1 MKLRAITPGKDN
13 PTRSSRLWRRIV
25 VVAGLTLVATALAVT
40 AFIAANAIRFAEGSL
55 TPPRMDLDRTPLE
68 ANIGGYSNVSFVAN
82 DGVTLR
88 GWYIPPENGAIIILA
103 HGYAH
108 NRLMLLPEAQFLSE
122 QGYGA
127 LLFDFRG
134 HGESD
139 DALVTLGDHEQ
150 RDMNAAI
157 DFVAAQPGVEE
168 IGALGFSM
176 GAATL
181 IQVAAQDDRL
191 SAIIVEAAFPTLREE
206 IRYRSRALGFLSQL
220 PSLWTVR
227 RAGVGVNEVNPID
240 DLCMVSP
247 RPTLLIY
254 GEMDADVPPGTPQAM
269 LDAACDPVDLW
280 VIEGA
285 AHQNYSEVVPKEYS
299 ERVLAFFDM
308 WLLSEGE

>member
-1 MKLRAITPGKDN
+1 
-13 PTRSSRLWRRIV
+13 LWRRILV
-25 VVAGLTLVATALAVT
+25 VVGLTLVATALAV
-40 AFIAANAIRFAEGSL
+40 AVSIAANAARFAEGAL
-55 TPPRMDLDRTPLE
+55 TPPRMNLDRTPFE
-68 ANIGGYSNVSFVAN
+68 VGIEGYRDVSFTAD
-82 DGVTLR
+82 DGITLR
-88 GWYIPPENGAIIILA
+88 GWYIPPENGVVIILA

-108 NRLMLLPEAQFLSE
+108 SRLMLLPEAQLLSE

-139 DALVTLGDHEQ
+139 DALVTLSDHEQ
-150 RDMNAAI
+150 RDVHAAI
-157 DFVAAQPGVEE
+157 DFVAAQPGVEA

-191 SAIIVEAAFPTLREE
+191 GAVVFEAAFPTLREE
-206 IRYRSRALGFLSQL
+206 ILYRSRALGFLSQL
-220 PSLWTVR
+220 PSLWAVR
-227 RAGVGVNEVNPID
+227 RAGVGMSEVNPID

-285 AHQNYSEVVPKEYS
+285 AHQNYSEVVPEEYS
-299 ERVLAFFDM
+299 ER
-308 WLLSEGE
+308 LLEFYDTWSLSDQ

>member
-1 MKLRAITPGKDN
+1 MKLRAITLETGN
-13 PTRSSRLWRRIV
+13 HRSSRLWRRILV
-25 VVAGLTLVATALAVT
+25 IVGLTFVATALAV
-40 AFIAANAIRFAEGSL
+40 AVFIAATAARFAEGAL
-55 TPPRMDLDRTPLE
+55 APPRMDLDRTPLE
-68 ANIGGYSNVSFVAN
+68 VGIEGYRDVTFTAE
-82 DGVTLR
+82 DGITLR
-88 GWYIPPENGAIIILA
+88 GWYVPPENGVLIILA

-122 QGYGA
+122 QEYGA

-139 DALVTLGDHEQ
+139 DALVTMGDHEQ

-191 SAIIVEAAFPTLREE
+191 GAVVVEAAFPTLREE

-220 PSLWTVR
+220 PSLWTMK
-227 RAGVGVNEVNPID
+227 RAGVDVNEVNPID

-269 LDAACDPVDLW
+269 RDAACNPVDLW
-280 VIEGA
+280 VIEAA

-299 ERVLAFFDM
+299 ERVLEFFDT
-308 WLLSEGE
+308 WLLGEGE

>member
-1 MKLRAITPGKDN
+1 MKLWAIATGKN
-13 PTRSSRLWRRIV
+13 KHNRSSGLWRRIIV
-25 VVAGLTLVATALAVT
+25 GVGLTFVATAFAVVV
-40 AFIAANAIRFAEGSL
+40 FIAVSAARFAEGGL
-55 TPPRMDLDRTPLE
+55 APPRMALDQAPPE
-68 ANIGGYSNVSFVAN
+68 SGIEGYRDVSFMAD

-88 GWYIPPENGAIIILA
+88 GWYIPPENGAAIVLA

-150 RDMNAAI
+150 RDMKAAI
-157 DFVAAQPGVEE
+157 DFVAAQPGVEK

-181 IQVAAQDDRL
+181 IQAAAKDDRL
-191 SAIIVEAAFPTLREE
+191 SGVVAEASFPSLREV
-206 IRYRSRALGFLSQL
+206 IRYRSRAFGPLSQL
-220 PSLWTVR
+220 PSLWAVR

-240 DLCMVSP
+240 DLCTISP

-254 GEMDADVPPGTPQAM
+254 GEIDADVPPGTPHAM
-269 LDAACDPVDLW
+269 LEAACDPVNLW

-285 AHQNYSEVVPKEYS
+285 GHQNYSEVVPIEYS
-299 ERVLAFFDM
+299 ERVVAFFDT
-308 WLLSEGE
+308 WLFSEVE

>member
-1 MKLRAITPGKDN
+1 MLSVI
-13 PTRSSRLWRRIV
+13 
-25 VVAGLTLVATALAVT
+25 GLTFVATVLAVAIFIAVT
-40 AFIAANAIRFAEGSL
+40 AARFAEDAL
-55 TPPRMDLDRTPLE
+55 APPRMVLDQTPLE
-68 ANIGGYSNVSFVAN
+68 AGIEGYRDVSFTAN
-82 DGVTLR
+82 DGITLR
-88 GWYIPPENGAIIILA
+88 GWYIPPENGVVIILA

-108 NRLMLLPEAQFLSE
+108 NRLMLLPEAHFLFE

-150 RDMNAAI
+150 RDMVAAI
-157 DFVAAQPGVEE
+157 DFVAAQPGVEG

-191 SAIIVEAAFPTLREE
+191 GGVIIEAAFPTLSEE
-206 IRYRSRALGFLSQL
+206 IRYRSRAFGFLSQL

-227 RAGVGVNEVNPID
+227 RAGVDVNGVNPID

-247 RPTLLIY
+247 HPTLLIY

-285 AHQNYSEVVPKEYS
+285 AHQNYSEVVPEEYS
-299 ERVLAFFDM
+299 ERVLEFFDT
-308 WLLSEGE
+308 WLLSEGK